1 MKNCPNCNGE
11 NRDEALFCTKCG
23 NKLEEQPSNTDINT
37 IQNDNTSENSDPGV
51 NQVIEPTVQPSA
63 NETPPVDP
71 PKKKSKVMVYVIGIV
86 AVIAIIFLA
95 MNISFAKP
103 VNKLIKGLVKLSKMN
118 KYTTTTTID
127 IAYDG
132 DDDEADFISDFAL
145 KLETAADV
153 NDVLAQVTL
162 DLLYS
167 NKSVIEVAAG
177 INNEDVYIDLKDL
190 HKKVFYQEIEDVF
203 PDYPDYINDYKIIKK
218 AFDDISLKFDTKNYI
233 KIIDEVLDDNIKGSG
248 NKVTVTL
255 DSKTMSKLVKE
266 LLEEAEDDKKLR
278 ESIRKNGIDFINR
291 IIKEKRKLEIIDVD
305 DLEEILEIFE
315 DKGDFEDFY
324 QEAIANALID
334 MDYMDFDIDD
344 INELELT
351 FRFGAGNTIK
361 GIDFTGE
368 IDDELEINVKNDIK
382 SGASFTKFNKK
393 NSIEINELISGGD
406 IEDVAEEISENL
418 IKAIKKNKDL
428 KNKIEDLTGEDIDDL
443 IEMFMYG
450 VLSPVW

>member
-1 MKNCPNCNGE
+1 
-11 NRDEALFCTKCG
+11 
-23 NKLEEQPSNTDINT
+23 
-37 IQNDNTSENSDPGV
+37 
-51 NQVIEPTVQPSA
+51 
-63 NETPPVDP
+63 
-71 PKKKSKVMVYVIGIV
+71 
-86 AVIAIIFLA
+86 
-95 MNISFAKP
+95 
-103 VNKLIKGLVKLSKMN
+103 
-118 KYTTTTTID
+118 
-127 IAYDG
+127 
-132 DDDEADFISDFAL
+132 
-145 KLETAADV
+145 
-153 NDVLAQVTL
+153 
-162 DLLYS
+162 
-167 NKSVIEVAAG
+167 
-177 INNEDVYIDLKDL
+177 
-190 HKKVFYQEIEDVF
+190 
-203 PDYPDYINDYKIIKK
+203 
-218 AFDDISLKFDTKNYI
+218 
-233 KIIDEVLDDNIKGSG
+233 
-248 NKVTVTL
+248 
-255 DSKTMSKLVKE
+255 MSKLVKE